1 MTQIPSIYPP
11 EYFMSTDTAFDFE
24 KARFNMIEQQV
35 RPWEVL
41 DAKVLALLGE
51 VKREQ
56 FVPAAYRHMALADL
70 EVPLGA
76 GPGQLMLAPKVEARV
91 LQELALGPEDTVLEI
106 GTGSGYMAALMGRQC
121 ARVVSLEIDPPLA
134 RQARLNLQQA
144 GIGNVE
150 VREADAAASRF
161 AACATGAPFDAIV
174 LSGSVAEVPAELLE
188 LLKVGGRLFAVVGP
202 EPVMRATL
210 VRRAGPAVF
219 HTEQPWDISVSRLQH
234 FPEPTRF
241 QF

>member
-1 MTQIPSIYPP
+1 
-11 EYFMSTDTAFDFE
+11 MSTDTAFDFE

-76 GPGQLMLAPKVEARV
+76 GTGQHMLAPKVEARA
-91 LQELALGPEDTVLEI
+91 LQDLALDPEDTVLEI

-121 ARVVSLEIDPPLA
+121 ARVTTLEIDPQLA
-134 RQARLNLQQA
+134 RQARANLQQA

-161 AACATGAPFDAIV
+161 AACAAGAPFDAIV

-188 LLKVGGRLFAVVGP
+188 LLKVGGRLFAVVGQ

-210 VRRAGPAVF
+210 VHRTGPAVF

-234 FPEPTRF
+234 FPEPARF
-241 QF
+241 EF

>member
-1 MTQIPSIYPP
+1 MSI
-11 EYFMSTDTAFDFE
+11 DTAFDFE

-70 EVPLGA
+70 EIPLGSGA
-76 GPGQLMLAPKVEARV
+76 GQQMLPPKVEARA
-91 LQELALGPEDTVLEI
+91 LQDLALQAGDNVLEI
-106 GTGSGYMAALMGRQC
+106 GTGSGYMAALMAHQC
-121 ARVVSLEIDPPLA
+121 ARVTSLEIDPHLA
-134 RQARLNLQQA
+134 QQAKVNLQQA
-144 GIGNVE
+144 GVTNVE

-161 AACATGAPFDAIV
+161 AACSAGAPFDAIM
-174 LSGSVAEVPAELLE
+174 LSGSVAEVPAELLD
-188 LLKVGGRLFAVVGP
+188 LLKIGGRLFAIVGQ

-210 VRRAGPAVF
+210 VRRAGPATF
-219 HTEQPWDISVSRLQH
+219 HTEQPWDISATRLLH
-234 FPEPTRF
+234 FPEPARF
-241 QF
+241 KF